1 MKDSV
6 DYQRYVDDLAAKL
19 ALADLQIANLQAQ
32 LDGAK
37 TSFELA
43 KVKNNDVEVMLTRA
57 NAKLAVTEKQ
67 LSDARTLNQ
76 ALAGQIATMEANL
89 SRANREIAG
98 LRFAESVK

>member
-1 MKDSV
+1 LKDSV